1 MASLKKIAQEVVNR
15 TSVEMPQ
22 QPAQPDTRQQ
32 QLQQAYS
39 MDPTATVTNGLSAVT
54 LTSLLNTPGAN
65 SSNIKSTGTNEA
77 LIPPLLGVAPLGP
90 SPLQK
95 EHQVQVSCAKSC
107 TRLGELIRFFF
118 PS

>member
-32 QLQQAYS
+32 QLQQAYN
-39 MDPTATVTNGLSAVT
+39 MDPTAAVTNGLSAAT
-54 LTSLLNTPGAN
+54 LTSLLSTAAN
-65 SSNIKSTGTNEA
+65 SSIIKSTGTNEA

-95 EHQVQVSCAKSC
+95 EHQVQVR
-107 TRLGELIRFFF
+107 TIFY
-118 PS
+118 